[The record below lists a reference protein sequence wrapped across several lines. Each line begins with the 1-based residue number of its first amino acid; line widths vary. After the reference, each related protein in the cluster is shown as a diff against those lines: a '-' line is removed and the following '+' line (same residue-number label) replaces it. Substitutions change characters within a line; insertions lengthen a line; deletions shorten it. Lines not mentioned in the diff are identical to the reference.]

1 MKDAEDEAFDD
12 IARRQGAWGGGYQ
25 AKRKAAA
32 DKLQEPAKEPV
43 SFPCCGY
50 TDANA
55 IRWNQFNGVVQ
66 CHMCGQ
72 VYTVAQPAQEPYDQT
87 ALELCNVCG
96 WKTLIPDDCC
106 LNCERAQPEPD
117 VDYWIR
123 EATAARQAEM
133 ALRREL
139 EAQPAQEPVGWAD
152 LQKKAQQIVESKFLW
167 KRFIDGTPLA
177 NDIACWMADF
187 ARQYTPPPQRERVV
201 FPTMLRKMWS
211 GGEVQAWLDENVN
224 KEKNNG

>member
-1 MKDAEDEAFDD
+1 MQKTPEDEAFDD
-12 IARRQGAWGGGYQ
+12 LAKRQGDWGGGYP
-25 AKRKAAA
+25 AKKAMAA

-72 VYTVAQPAQEPYDQT
+72 VYTVAQPAQEPTSGDY
-87 ALELCNVCG
+87 ALG
-96 WKTLIPDDCC
+96 
-106 LNCERAQPEPD
+106 
-117 VDYWIR
+117 Y
-123 EATAARQAEM
+123 AEGFND
-133 ALRREL
+133 ACKK
-139 EAQPAQEPVGWAD
+139 QAQEPVRLWCETCEGTGEVYQEHQAGCHVGGNFKCPD
-152 LQKKAQQIVESKFLW
+152 CDGQGYILSRLYSTTPPPPAQKPVAWRVW
-167 KRFIDGTPLA
+167 NPDGDNQYLYSEDGDGEPL
-177 NDIACWMADF
+177 
-187 ARQYTPPPQRERVV
+187 YTPPPQRERVV

-224 KEKNNG
+224 KEKNT

>member
-1 MKDAEDEAFDD
+1 MKTPEDEAFDEL
-12 IARRQGAWGGGYQ
+12 ARKQGAWGGGFKAKQ
-25 AKRKAAA
+25 AMAA

-106 LNCERAQPEPD
+106 LNCERAQP
-117 VDYWIR
+117 
-123 EATAARQAEM
+123 
-133 ALRREL
+133 
-139 EAQPAQEPVGWAD
+139 AQEPVAWTTMPEAEDWCFVSGNKDPNGKLEGKW
-152 LQKKAQQIVESKFLW
+152 F
-167 KRFIDGTPLA
+167 PL
-177 NDIACWMADF
+177 
-187 ARQYTPPPQRERVV
+187 YTTPPQRERVV